1 MYSPSRLKQQK
12 SRQLMKPL
20 IVLVLSLSSIAV
32 VIAGNSSLFA
42 NASATLQEKE
52 SKTQPKETVLAKDS
66 QSDKYG
72 EVAFNHDNH
81 STKKYSV
88 DGQSVLT
95 CVECH
100 HTDQPAA
107 GLKPPLKT
115 SERNV
120 ILTAAVLQAADAKA
134 VKTCRACH
142 LQAGD
147 DSAPIPT
154 VQYPDKP
161 APTKLTNEVAYH
173 INCNLCH
180 DKAIVARPALK
191 GKAPGSNDCV
201 PCHKAAG

>member
-1 MYSPSRLKQQK
+1 
-12 SRQLMKPL
+12 MKALL
-20 IVLVLSLSSIAV
+20 IILLALSAVGLVV
-32 VIAGNSSLFA
+32 
-42 NASATLQEKE
+42 QEKE
-52 SKTQPKETVLAKDS
+52 SKVQPKEVVLGKDS
-66 QSDKYG
+66 QSDRYG
-72 EVAFNHDNH
+72 EVAFNHENH
-81 STKKYSV
+81 ASKKYSV

-107 GLKPPLKT
+107 SLKPPLKT
-115 SERNV
+115 SEREV
-120 ILTAAVLQAADAKA
+120 VLTAEALAAANAKA

-147 DSAPIPT
+147 DSAPLPS

-173 INCNLCH
+173 LNCNICH
-180 DKAIVARPALK
+180 DKAIAARPALK

-201 PCHKAAG
+201 PCHKPAA